1 MDRKVKY
8 LIIGAGI
15 SGLTFANYADGDYL
29 IIEKEDEAG
38 GYCRTIKKKDYV
50 WDYAGH
56 FFHFSTEEFKRKF
69 LDSVSRDDIK
79 YKDKNTKIIYKDALV
94 DYPFQTNIHQLEKQ
108 EFIDCLYDL
117 FHREEKEDYD
127 SFLDMLYGKFG
138 KSIVEKFLRPYNEKL
153 YAVDLTT
160 LDKDA
165 MGRFFPYAD
174 IPAIIDNMKAN
185 KDSTSYNNSFLYPK
199 EGAGSFIQ
207 ILYDALDSSKV
218 LMNHKVVKIDNENK
232 TAELDDGSRIT
243 YEYLINTSPLNHF
256 LDYFDG
262 EEFKSLQEAL
272 SYNKVLVFNLGFN
285 KKSKYTEEHW
295 MYIPDKKVNF
305 YRIGF
310 YDNILDADKLSM
322 YIEIGYG
329 KNDVITEADVEEQLK
344 LTLDNLRKLGIIDD
358 ETKLEE
364 HSTIIMD
371 PAYVH
376 INTETEK
383 RIQEFKERE
392 AGNDIYTIG
401 RYGAWTYCS
410 MEDCM
415 IAAKKLAEKL
425 KVD

>member
-1 MDRKVKY
+1 MDRNVKY

-29 IIEKEDEAG
+29 IIEKENEVG
-38 GYCRTIKKKDYV
+38 GYCRTIRKKDYV

-56 FFHFSTEEFKRKF
+56 FFHFSTEEFRKKF
-69 LDSVSRDDIK
+69 IDSVDPADIK
-79 YKDKNTKIIYKDALV
+79 YKEKNTKIVYKDTLI
-94 DYPFQTNIHQLEKQ
+94 DYPFQTNIHELDKQ

-117 FHREEKEDYD
+117 FHREEQEDYD
-127 SFLDMLYGKFG
+127 NFLDMLYGKFG

-185 KDSTSYNNSFLYPK
+185 KDSTSYNNTFLYPIN
-199 EGAGSFIQ
+199 GAGSFIQ
-207 ILYDALDSSKV
+207 ILYDALDKSKV
-218 LMNHKVVKIDNENK
+218 LMNREVVRIDNENK
-232 TAELDDGSRIT
+232 LAELDDGSSIR
-243 YEYLINTSPLNHF
+243 YEYLINSSPLNDF
-256 LDYFDG
+256 LAYFDG
-262 EEFKSLQEAL
+262 EEYKKLRESL

-285 KKSKYTEEHW
+285 KKSKLTEEHW
-295 MYIPDKKVNF
+295 LYIPDKTVNF
-305 YRIGF
+305 YRVGF

-329 KNDVITEADVEEQLK
+329 KDATITQKEIDRQLC
-344 LTLDNLRKLGIIDD
+344 LTLENLQKLGITD
-358 ETKLEE
+358 EDTKLEE
-364 HSTIIMD
+364 HSTIVMS

-383 RIQEFKERE
+383 KIQKFKQQE
-392 AGNDIYTIG
+392 AENNIYTIG

-415 IAAKKLAEKL
+415 VAAKKLAENL
-425 KVD
+425 K

>member
-1 MDRKVKY
+1 MDRNVKY

-15 SGLTFANYADGDYL
+15 SGLTFANYANGDYL
-29 IIEKEDEAG
+29 IIEKEDEVG

-56 FFHFSTEEFKRKF
+56 FFHFSTDEFKKKF
-69 LDSVSRDDIK
+69 LDSVDPDEIK
-79 YKDKNTKIIYKDALV
+79 YKDKNTKIMYKGKLI
-94 DYPFQTNIHQLEKQ
+94 DYPFQTNIHQLDKQ

-117 FHREEKEDYD
+117 FHRNEKEEYS

-138 KSIVEKFLRPYNEKL
+138 KSIVEKFLKPYNEKL

-185 KDSTSYNNSFLYPK
+185 KDSTSYNNTFLYPK
-199 EGAGSFIQ
+199 SGAGSFIQ
-207 ILYDALDSSKV
+207 ILYEALHKSKV
-218 LMNHKVVKIDNENK
+218 LLGHRVTKINNDEK
-232 TAELDDGSRIT
+232 TAELDDGSRIG
-243 YEYLINTSPLNHF
+243 YEYLINTSPLNEF
-256 LDYFDG
+256 LTYFDG
-262 EEFKSLQEAL
+262 EEFRNLRDSL
-272 SYNKVLVFNLGFN
+272 SYNKVLVFNLGFDR
-285 KKSKYTEEHW
+285 KSKFTKEHW
-295 MYIPDKKVNF
+295 FYIPDKSVNF

-322 YIEIGYG
+322 YIEIGYN
-329 KNDVITEADVEEQLK
+329 KDDVIDADKQLE
-344 LTLDNLRKLGIIDD
+344 LTLQNLRKLGIIDED
-358 ETKLEE
+358 MKLEE

-383 RIQEFKERE
+383 KVQEFKDRE
-392 AGNDIYTIG
+392 AQNNIYTIG

-425 KVD
+425 Q

>member
-1 MDRKVKY
+1 MDRSVKY

-15 SGLTFANYADGDYL
+15 SGLTFANYVKDDYL
-29 IIEKEDEAG
+29 IVEKEDEVG

-56 FFHFSTEEFKRKF
+56 FFHFSTDEFKKRF
-69 LDSVSRDDIK
+69 IDSVEKDEII
-79 YKDKNTKIIYKDALV
+79 YKDKNTKIMYKGELV
-94 DYPFQTNIHQLEKQ
+94 DYPFQTNIHQLEKS

-117 FHREEKEDYD
+117 FHKEEKESYD
-127 SFLDMLYGKFG
+127 NFLDMLYGKFG
-138 KSIVEKFLRPYNEKL
+138 KSIVEKFLKPYNEKL
-153 YAVDLTT
+153 YAVDLTS

-185 KDSTSYNNSFLYPK
+185 KDSTSYNNTFLYPRS
-199 EGAGSFIQ
+199 GAGSFIEL
-207 ILYDALDSSKV
+207 LYNELDKERVLLNHVVAKV
-218 LMNHKVVKIDNENK
+218 DYKNKKVF
-232 TAELDDGSRIT
+232 LDDGSQIS
-243 YEYLINTSPLNHF
+243 YEYLINTSPLNMF
-256 LDYFDG
+256 LSCFDDN
-262 EEFKSLQEAL
+262 ETQKLQEML

-285 KKSKYTEEHW
+285 KKSKYTKEHW
-295 MYIPDKKVNF
+295 FYIPDKNVNF

-329 KNDVITEADVEEQLK
+329 KDDEVNAEEQLK
-344 LTLDNLRKLGIIDD
+344 LTLENLLKLGIIDE
-358 ETKLEE
+358 ETVLEE
-364 HSTIIMD
+364 QSTIVMD

-376 INTETEK
+376 INTEVDK
-383 RIQEFKERE
+383 RIAEMKKKFAQD
-392 AGNDIYTIG
+392 NIYTIG

-415 IAAKKLAEKL
+415 IAAKELAGTIQS
-425 KVD
+425 